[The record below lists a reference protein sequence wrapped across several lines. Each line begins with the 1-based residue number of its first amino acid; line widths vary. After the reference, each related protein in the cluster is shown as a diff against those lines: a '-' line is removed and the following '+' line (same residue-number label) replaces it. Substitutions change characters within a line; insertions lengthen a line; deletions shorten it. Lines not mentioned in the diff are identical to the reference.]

1 VVLCTSK
8 NIPLTNAAAAVSR
21 LVAQVATEL
30 CVSGAWIG
38 ARAIQP
44 A

>member
-21 LVAQVATEL
+21 LVAQVASAL
-30 CVSGAWIG
+30 CANGAWIG
-38 ARAIQP
+38 AKVIQSV
-44 A
+44 

>member
-1 VVLCTSK
+1 VLCTSK

-30 CVSGAWIG
+30 CGSGAWIG
-38 ARAIQP
+38 ARALQ
-44 A
+44 